1 MNPRISSSGP
11 ALIALRVQCVAVEC
25 PGDGDGANTVIPV
38 VYSEA
43 PDVPVIE
50 AGAKAAR
57 IIDALGASYEK
68 VNRLV
73 PVCHLNRSPRQ
84 LPLRRLQSSLRAGRN
99 PPLPGSVQHTVK
111 RLGFRSRLFLI
122 LALFAIVPSVVLTV
136 AWGGMVSRLLP
147 LMSGSAAWD
156 RAAAT
161 GKPALAIARRSA
173 HTAAE
178 DSLIAAHER
187 ELQGSVTQ
195 ALRFDYLTRQFV
207 PVVLVTGLIALA
219 VLMALASNLAGH
231 LSRQASRPLDEL
243 VGWTQRI
250 RRGEPLPPDSQSRG
264 APEFGVLRDRM
275 REMADALESGRRAA
289 IDAERLEAFRES
301 ARQVA
306 HELKNPLTPIR
317 FAVARLQRGVGP
329 ELQETVEVLAI
340 ESARLEAMARS
351 FAQFGKLTEGPPS
364 EIDVGDLVREAVRT
378 TVPAEMVCEVIVDAG
393 VPELFG
399 VHDALGRAIT
409 NVLLNAVEASHAT
422 GTLGVR
428 VTSSAEREIIV
439 AIRDHGIGIAPERLA
454 TIWTPYV
461 TDKTGGT
468 GLGLAIVKQTVVAH
482 GGRVEATSTVGE
494 GTEIRLIFP
503 AAPQSG
509 LGHLSTGTTA

>member
-1 MNPRISSSGP
+1 M
-11 ALIALRVQCVAVEC
+11 
-25 PGDGDGANTVIPV
+25 
-38 VYSEA
+38 
-43 PDVPVIE
+43 
-50 AGAKAAR
+50 
-57 IIDALGASYEK
+57 
-68 VNRLV
+68 
-73 PVCHLNRSPRQ
+73 
-84 LPLRRLQSSLRAGRN
+84 
-99 PPLPGSVQHTVK
+99 K

-136 AWGGMVSRLLP
+136 AWGGTVSRLLP

-156 RAAAT
+156 RVAAT
-161 GKPALAIARRSA
+161 GRPAMRIAQRSP
-173 HTAAE
+173 HSAAE
-178 DSLIAAHER
+178 DSLLAAHQR
-187 ELQGSVTQ
+187 ELEGSVTQ

-207 PVVLVTGLIALA
+207 PVVLVTGVIALA
-219 VLMALASNLAGH
+219 LLIGLSSNLAGH

-250 RRGEPLPPDSQSRG
+250 RRGEPLPAVSTTRG
-264 APEFGVLRDRM
+264 APEFSVLRDRM
-275 REMADALESGRRAA
+275 REMADALETGRRAA

-317 FAVARLQRGVGP
+317 FAVARLQRSVGP

-340 ESARLEAMARS
+340 ESARLEAMAKS
-351 FAQFGKLTEGPPS
+351 FAQFGKLAEGPPS

-378 TVPAEMVCEVIVDAG
+378 TVPAEMSCDVVVSPA

-399 VHDALGRAIT
+399 VHDALGRAIA
-409 NVLLNAVEASHAT
+409 NVLLNAVEASNAT
-422 GTLGVR
+422 GALSVR
-428 VTSSAEREIIV
+428 VATNAQREIVV
-439 AIRDHGIGIAPERLA
+439 ATRDHGIGIAPERLA

-461 TDKTGGT
+461 TDKTAGT
-468 GLGLAIVKQTVVAH
+468 GLGLAIVQQTVVAH
-482 GGRVEATSTVGE
+482 GGRVEATSTPGE

-509 LGHLSTGTTA
+509 LGPHSTGTTS

>member
-1 MNPRISSSGP
+1 M
-11 ALIALRVQCVAVEC
+11 
-25 PGDGDGANTVIPV
+25 
-38 VYSEA
+38 
-43 PDVPVIE
+43 
-50 AGAKAAR
+50 
-57 IIDALGASYEK
+57 
-68 VNRLV
+68 
-73 PVCHLNRSPRQ
+73 
-84 LPLRRLQSSLRAGRN
+84 
-99 PPLPGSVQHTVK
+99 K

-136 AWGGMVSRLLP
+136 AWGGTVSRLLP

-156 RAAAT
+156 RVAAT
-161 GKPALAIARRSA
+161 GLPAMRIAQRSP
-173 HTAAE
+173 HSAAE
-178 DSLIAAHER
+178 DSLLAAHQR
-187 ELQGSVTQ
+187 ELEGSVTQ

-219 VLMALASNLAGH
+219 LLIGLSSKLAGH

-243 VGWTQRI
+243 VGWTRRI
-250 RRGEPLPPDSQSRG
+250 RRGEPLPPVSTTRG
-264 APEFGVLRDRM
+264 APEFSVLRDRM
-275 REMADALESGRRAA
+275 REMADALETGRRAA

-317 FAVARLQRGVGP
+317 FAVARLQRSVGP

-340 ESARLEAMARS
+340 ESARLEAMAKS
-351 FAQFGKLTEGPPS
+351 FAQFGKLSEGPRS

-378 TVPAEMVCEVIVDAG
+378 TVPAEMSCDVEVSPS

-399 VHDALGRAIT
+399 VHDALGRAIA
-409 NVLLNAVEASHAT
+409 NVLLNAVEASNAT
-422 GTLGVR
+422 GTLSVR
-428 VTSSAEREIIV
+428 VATNAQREIVV
-439 AIRDHGIGIAPERLA
+439 ATRDHGIGIAPERLA

-461 TDKTGGT
+461 TDKTAGT
-468 GLGLAIVKQTVVAH
+468 GLGLAIVQQTVVAH
-482 GGRVEATSTVGE
+482 GGRVEATSTPGE

-509 LGHLSTGTTA
+509 LGPHSTGTTA

>member
-1 MNPRISSSGP
+1 
-11 ALIALRVQCVAVEC
+11 
-25 PGDGDGANTVIPV
+25 
-38 VYSEA
+38 
-43 PDVPVIE
+43 
-50 AGAKAAR
+50 
-57 IIDALGASYEK
+57 
-68 VNRLV
+68 
-73 PVCHLNRSPRQ
+73 
-84 LPLRRLQSSLRAGRN
+84 
-99 PPLPGSVQHTVK
+99 VK

-136 AWGGMVSRLLP
+136 AWGGTVSRLLP

-161 GKPALAIARRSA
+161 GKPAVQIANRSP

-187 ELQGSVTQ
+187 ELQSSVTQ

-219 VLMALASNLAGH
+219 MLIALASNLAGH

-250 RRGEPLPPDSQSRG
+250 RRGEPLPAESPTRG

-275 REMADALESGRRAA
+275 REMADALETGRRAA

-317 FAVARLQRGVGP
+317 FAVARLQRSVGP

-340 ESARLEAMARS
+340 ESARLEAMAKS
-351 FAQFGKLTEGPPS
+351 FAQFGKLPEGPPS

-378 TVPAEMVCEVIVDAG
+378 TVPAEMTCEVMVGAD

-399 VHDALGRAIT
+399 VHDALGRAIA
-409 NVLLNAVEASHAT
+409 NVLLNAVEASNAT
-422 GTLGVR
+422 GAIMVR
-428 VTSSAEREIIV
+428 VATNAQREIIV
-439 AIRDHGIGIAPERLA
+439 ATRDHGIGIVPERLPS
-454 TIWTPYV
+454 IWTPYV
-461 TDKTGGT
+461 TDKTAGT

-509 LGHLSTGTTA
+509 LGKHSTGTTA

>member
-1 MNPRISSSGP
+1 
-11 ALIALRVQCVAVEC
+11 
-25 PGDGDGANTVIPV
+25 
-38 VYSEA
+38 
-43 PDVPVIE
+43 
-50 AGAKAAR
+50 
-57 IIDALGASYEK
+57 
-68 VNRLV
+68 
-73 PVCHLNRSPRQ
+73 
-84 LPLRRLQSSLRAGRN
+84 
-99 PPLPGSVQHTVK
+99 VK
-111 RLGFRSRLFLI
+111 RLRFRSRLFLI

-136 AWGGMVSRLLP
+136 AWGGTVSRLLP

-161 GKPALAIARRSA
+161 GRPAVRIASRSP

-178 DSLIAAHER
+178 DSLISAHER
-187 ELQGSVTQ
+187 ELQSSATQ
-195 ALRFDYLTRQFV
+195 ALRFDYLARQLV

-219 VLMALASNLAGH
+219 LLIGLASNLAGH

-250 RRGEPLPPDSQSRG
+250 RRGEALPPESPTRG
-264 APEFGVLRDRM
+264 APEFGVLRERM
-275 REMADALESGRRAA
+275 REMAEALETGRRAA

-317 FAVARLQRGVGP
+317 FAVARLQRSVGP

-340 ESARLEAMARS
+340 
-351 FAQFGKLTEGPPS
+351 GKLSEGPPS
-364 EIDVGDLVREAVRT
+364 EVDVGDLVREAART
-378 TVPAEMVCEVIVDAG
+378 TVPADMTCEVIVDTE

-399 VHDALGRAIT
+399 VHDALGRAIA
-409 NVLLNAVEASHAT
+409 NVLLNAVEASNAT
-422 GTLGVR
+422 GTITVQ
-428 VTSSAEREIIV
+428 VATNAHREVIV
-439 AIRDHGIGIAPERLA
+439 AMRDHGIGIAPERLA

-461 TDKTGGT
+461 TDKTAGT

-482 GGRVEATSTVGE
+482 GGRVEATSTLGE

-509 LGHLSTGTTA
+509 LGQLSTGTTA

>member
-1 MNPRISSSGP
+1 
-11 ALIALRVQCVAVEC
+11 
-25 PGDGDGANTVIPV
+25 
-38 VYSEA
+38 
-43 PDVPVIE
+43 
-50 AGAKAAR
+50 
-57 IIDALGASYEK
+57 
-68 VNRLV
+68 
-73 PVCHLNRSPRQ
+73 
-84 LPLRRLQSSLRAGRN
+84 
-99 PPLPGSVQHTVK
+99 VK

-136 AWGGMVSRLLP
+136 AWGGTVSRLLP

-161 GKPALAIARRSA
+161 GKPAVQIANRSP

-187 ELQGSVTQ
+187 ELQSSVTQ

-219 VLMALASNLAGH
+219 MLIALASNLAGH

-250 RRGEPLPPDSQSRG
+250 RRGEPLPAESPTRG

-275 REMADALESGRRAA
+275 REMADALETGRRAA

-317 FAVARLQRGVGP
+317 FAVARLQRSVGP

-340 ESARLEAMARS
+340 ESARLEAMAKS
-351 FAQFGKLTEGPPS
+351 FAQFGKLPEGPPS

-378 TVPAEMVCEVIVDAG
+378 TVPAEMTCEVMVGAD

-399 VHDALGRAIT
+399 VHDALGRAIA
-409 NVLLNAVEASHAT
+409 NVLLNAVEASNAT
-422 GTLGVR
+422 GAIMVR
-428 VTSSAEREIIV
+428 VATNAQREIIV
-439 AIRDHGIGIAPERLA
+439 ATRDHGIGIVPERLPS
-454 TIWTPYV
+454 IWTPYV
-461 TDKTGGT
+461 TDKTAGT

-482 GGRVEATSTVGE
+482 GGRVEATSTLGE

-509 LGHLSTGTTA
+509 LGKHSTGTTA

>member
-1 MNPRISSSGP
+1 
-11 ALIALRVQCVAVEC
+11 
-25 PGDGDGANTVIPV
+25 
-38 VYSEA
+38 
-43 PDVPVIE
+43 
-50 AGAKAAR
+50 
-57 IIDALGASYEK
+57 
-68 VNRLV
+68 
-73 PVCHLNRSPRQ
+73 
-84 LPLRRLQSSLRAGRN
+84 
-99 PPLPGSVQHTVK
+99 VK

-136 AWGGMVSRLLP
+136 AWGGTVTRLLP

-161 GKPALAIARRSA
+161 GKPAVRIASRSP

-178 DSLIAAHER
+178 DSLIVAHER
-187 ELQGSVTQ
+187 ELQSSVTQ

-219 VLMALASNLAGH
+219 LLIGLASNLAGH

-250 RRGEPLPPDSQSRG
+250 RRGEPLPAESNMRG

-275 REMADALESGRRAA
+275 REMAEALETGRRAA

-317 FAVARLQRGVGP
+317 FAVARLQRSVGP

-340 ESARLEAMARS
+340 ESALS
-351 FAQFGKLTEGPPS
+351 EGPPS

-378 TVPAEMVCEVIVDAG
+378 TVPAEMTCEVVVDAD

-399 VHDALGRAIT
+399 VHDALGRAIA
-409 NVLLNAVEASHAT
+409 NVLLNAVEASNAT
-422 GTLGVR
+422 GAIAVEVATN
-428 VTSSAEREIIV
+428 AQREIIV
-439 AIRDHGIGIAPERLA
+439 ATRDHGIGIAPERLTA
-454 TIWTPYV
+454 IWTPYV
-461 TDKTGGT
+461 TDKTAGT

-482 GGRVEATSTVGE
+482 GGRVEATSTLGE

-509 LGHLSTGTTA
+509 LGTHSTGTTA

>member
-1 MNPRISSSGP
+1 M
-11 ALIALRVQCVAVEC
+11 
-25 PGDGDGANTVIPV
+25 
-38 VYSEA
+38 
-43 PDVPVIE
+43 
-50 AGAKAAR
+50 
-57 IIDALGASYEK
+57 
-68 VNRLV
+68 
-73 PVCHLNRSPRQ
+73 
-84 LPLRRLQSSLRAGRN
+84 
-99 PPLPGSVQHTVK
+99 K

-136 AWGGMVSRLLP
+136 AWGGTVSRLLP

-161 GKPALAIARRSA
+161 GKPAVRIASRSP

-178 DSLIAAHER
+178 DSLIAAHDR
-187 ELQGSVTQ
+187 ELQSSVTQ

-219 VLMALASNLAGH
+219 LLIGLASNLAGH

-250 RRGEPLPPDSQSRG
+250 RRGEALPPESPTRG

-275 REMADALESGRRAA
+275 REMADALETGRRAA

-317 FAVARLQRGVGP
+317 FAVARLQRSAGP

-340 ESARLEAMARS
+340 ESARLEAMAKS
-351 FAQFGKLTEGPPS
+351 FAQFGKLSEEPPS

-378 TVPAEMVCEVIVDAG
+378 TVPAEMTCEVVVAAD

-409 NVLLNAVEASHAT
+409 NVLLNAVEASNAT
-422 GTLGVR
+422 GAIMVR
-428 VTSSAEREIIV
+428 VATNAQREIIV
-439 AIRDHGIGIAPERLA
+439 ATRDHGIGILPERLP

-461 TDKTGGT
+461 TDKTAGT

-509 LGHLSTGTTA
+509 LGKHSTGTTAWTQIP

>member
-1 MNPRISSSGP
+1 M
-11 ALIALRVQCVAVEC
+11 
-25 PGDGDGANTVIPV
+25 
-38 VYSEA
+38 
-43 PDVPVIE
+43 
-50 AGAKAAR
+50 
-57 IIDALGASYEK
+57 
-68 VNRLV
+68 
-73 PVCHLNRSPRQ
+73 
-84 LPLRRLQSSLRAGRN
+84 
-99 PPLPGSVQHTVK
+99 K

-136 AWGGMVSRLLP
+136 AWGGTVSRLLP

-161 GKPALAIARRSA
+161 GKPAVQIANRSP

-187 ELQGSVTQ
+187 ELQSSVTQ

-219 VLMALASNLAGH
+219 MLIALASNLAGH

-250 RRGEPLPPDSQSRG
+250 RRGEPLPAESPTRG

-275 REMADALESGRRAA
+275 REMADALETGRRAA

-317 FAVARLQRGVGP
+317 FAVARLQRSVGP

-340 ESARLEAMARS
+340 ESARLEAMAKS
-351 FAQFGKLTEGPPS
+351 FAQFGKLPEGPPS

-378 TVPAEMVCEVIVDAG
+378 TVPAEMTCEVMVGAD

-399 VHDALGRAIT
+399 VHDALGRAIA
-409 NVLLNAVEASHAT
+409 NVLLNAVEASNAT
-422 GTLGVR
+422 GAIMVR
-428 VTSSAEREIIV
+428 VATNAQREIIV
-439 AIRDHGIGIAPERLA
+439 ATRDHGIGIVPERLPS
-454 TIWTPYV
+454 IWTPYV
-461 TDKTGGT
+461 TDKTAGT

-509 LGHLSTGTTA
+509 LGKHSTGTTA

>member
-1 MNPRISSSGP
+1 M
-11 ALIALRVQCVAVEC
+11 
-25 PGDGDGANTVIPV
+25 
-38 VYSEA
+38 
-43 PDVPVIE
+43 
-50 AGAKAAR
+50 
-57 IIDALGASYEK
+57 
-68 VNRLV
+68 
-73 PVCHLNRSPRQ
+73 
-84 LPLRRLQSSLRAGRN
+84 
-99 PPLPGSVQHTVK
+99 K

-122 LALFAIVPSVVLTV
+122 LALFAVVPSVLLTI
-136 AWGGMVSRLLP
+136 AWGGTMSRLLP

-161 GKPALAIARRSA
+161 GKPALKIAGRTP
-173 HTAAE
+173 HTPAE
-178 DSLIAAHER
+178 DSVLAAHER
-187 ELQGSVTQ
+187 ELQSSVTQ

-207 PVVLVTGLIALA
+207 PVVLVTGILG
-219 VLMALASNLAGH
+219 LMLLTALASRIAGH
-231 LSRQASRPLDEL
+231 LSRQLSRPLDEL

-250 RRGEPLPPDSQSRG
+250 RRGEPLPAESRTRG
-264 APEFGVLRDRM
+264 APEFGVLRNRM

-317 FAVARLQRGVGP
+317 FAVARLQRSVGP

-351 FAQFGKLTEGPPS
+351 FAQFGKLSEGPPS
-364 EIDVGDLVREAVRT
+364 EIDVGDLAREAVRT
-378 TVPAEMVCEVIVDAG
+378 TVPEPMACEVTVADG

-399 VHDALGRAIT
+399 VHDALGRAIG
-409 NVLLNAVEASHAT
+409 NVLLNAVEASNAV
-422 GTLGVR
+422 GAIGVR
-428 VTSSAEREIIV
+428 VDTNARGEIIIAV
-439 AIRDHGIGIAPERLA
+439 RDHGIGIAADRLE

-461 TDKTGGT
+461 TNKTAGT

-482 GGRVEATSTVGE
+482 GGRVEAESMVGE

-509 LGHLSTGTTA
+509 LSKHSTGITE

>member
-1 MNPRISSSGP
+1 
-11 ALIALRVQCVAVEC
+11 
-25 PGDGDGANTVIPV
+25 
-38 VYSEA
+38 
-43 PDVPVIE
+43 
-50 AGAKAAR
+50 
-57 IIDALGASYEK
+57 
-68 VNRLV
+68 
-73 PVCHLNRSPRQ
+73 
-84 LPLRRLQSSLRAGRN
+84 
-99 PPLPGSVQHTVK
+99 
-111 RLGFRSRLFLI
+111 
-122 LALFAIVPSVVLTV
+122 
-136 AWGGMVSRLLP
+136 VSRLLP

-161 GKPALAIARRSA
+161 GKPVLKIANRSP

-178 DSLIAAHER
+178 DSLIAAHAR

-207 PVVLVTGLIALA
+207 PVVLVSGLIALA
-219 VLMALASNLAGH
+219 LLIGLASNLAGH

-250 RRGEPLPPDSQSRG
+250 SRGEPLPAESETRG

-275 REMADALESGRRAA
+275 REMAEALEVGRRVA

-317 FAVARLQRGVGP
+317 FAVARLQRSVGP
-329 ELQETVEVLAI
+329 ELQETVDVLAI

-351 FAQFGKLTEGPPS
+351 FAQFGKLSEGPPS

-378 TVPAEMVCEVIVDAG
+378 TVPAEMTCNVAVDPG

-399 VHDALGRAIT
+399 VHDALGRTIT
-409 NVLLNAVEASHAT
+409 NVLLNAVEASNAT
-422 GTLGVR
+422 GTILVR
-428 VTSSAEREIIV
+428 VTTNAQREIIV
-439 AIRDHGIGIAPERLA
+439 ATSDRGIGITAERLG

-461 TDKTGGT
+461 TDKTAGT
-468 GLGLAIVKQTVVAH
+468 GLGLAIVKQTVIAH
-482 GGRVEATSTVGE
+482 GGRVEVTSTAGE

-503 AAPQSG
+503 TAPQSE
-509 LGHLSTGTTA
+509 LGKHSTGITA